1 MNFPGRLVVGV
12 AIYLKGMLTLHSY
25 CVIVSRPRRE
35 KGVSNADAVA
45 AALLNMAYSYAGP
58 RQTIVQG
65 FDLRSDTHRAHVT
78 RFAGDLCNTT
88 PLFYSRSDNV
98 FTTGGLVSLQILLDV
113 VSQVVP
119 SPQPV
124 DEAIVILTEFPK
136 RHELRF
142 VDAWADVLEMAE
154 SPEYRS
160 LQSGAVA
167 KVPVKFTPSVREP
180 VRAEDI
186 VGSSR
191 NPSAGMS
198 GSQALRTAGLSPEE
212 VARQMRTPASSREG
226 LTQTQTSFMT
236 GMTEYA
242 DVSVFDKMS
251 KEREH
256 GGEST
261 SSSSQTIE
269 QRILTKIPNVR
280 HVSEGKQIQEREITK
295 DFSTDPASTEEQIK
309 RARFE
314 RAQLTKQ
321 WRGK

>member
-1 MNFPGRLVVGV
+1 
-12 AIYLKGMLTLHSY
+12 
-25 CVIVSRPRRE
+25 
-35 KGVSNADAVA
+35 
-45 AALLNMAYSYAGP
+45 
-58 RQTIVQG
+58 
-65 FDLRSDTHRAHVT
+65 
-78 RFAGDLCNTT
+78 
-88 PLFYSRSDNV
+88 
-98 FTTGGLVSLQILLDV
+98 
-113 VSQVVP
+113 
-119 SPQPV
+119 
-124 DEAIVILTEFPK
+124 
-136 RHELRF
+136 
-142 VDAWADVLEMAE
+142 VLELAE

-167 KVPVKFTPSVREP
+167 KVPAKFTPSIREP

-191 NPSAGMS
+191 SPSAGMS
-198 GSQALRTAGLSPEE
+198 GSQALSTAGMSPEE

-256 GGEST
+256 SGST
-261 SSSSQTIE
+261 SSPAQTIE

-280 HVSEGKQIQEREITK
+280 NVSEGKQIQERDITK

-321 WRGK
+321 WRSGSGSGK